1 MAKYK
6 TNTSPQVRTAL
17 DIKELTKTLT
27 DFTPDELRQIPL
39 VPAGVQLKEGAVYLD
54 ARNPSRGP
62 FAATAGVKAEEHDL
76 YVPEAEVPHEYWSRL
91 LRSLGPDRVQGDEKS
106 SHERVVSESMI
117 DKTLA
122 DSFPTS
128 DPPSWNTGR
137 DKE

>member
-6 TNTSPQVRTAL
+6 PNTSPQVRTAL

-27 DFTPDELRQIPL
+27 DFTPDELRQIPI

-54 ARNPSRGP
+54 VRNPSRGP
-62 FAATAGVKAEEHDL
+62 FKATTGVKAEEHDL

-91 LRSLGPDRVQGDEKS
+91 LRNLGPDRVQGEEKS
-106 SHERVVSESMI
+106 SHERAISESMM

-137 DKE
+137 EKE